1 MEGTA
6 SGPTTLQGVLAE
18 REQRND
24 QSEKERQVRRNCWFC
39 SGKGNSRFSTS
50 RNEPVEEKE
59 ASHCREES
67 VRAGLELT
75 AQAVR
80 SATAPRGV

>member
-24 QSEKERQVRRNCWFC
+24 ESEKESALDLIFRRMPF
-39 SGKGNSRFSTS
+39 
-50 RNEPVEEKE
+50 
-59 ASHCREES
+59 
-67 VRAGLELT
+67 LT
-75 AQAVR
+75 LRTFAAWKDWD
-80 SATAPRGV
+80 